1 MKYIETNISPF
12 LWEALNHGDI
22 EPSADCITN
31 SQHYHALVFIG
42 AANGQIYAS
51 IFPKAFNSE
60 MVALVEKLMGYLNTI
75 RNNKGAD
82 LRDADL
88 RGANFEAQ
96 MDFSL
101 AEKALVKIIEM
112 FPIIEI
118 GAVNSPFSTNELPM
132 LYSF

>member
-60 MVALVEKLMGYLNTI
+60 MVALVEKSLGFLNTI

-82 LRDADL
+82 LC
-88 RGANFEAQ
+88 GANFEAQ
-96 MDFSL
+96 MGFSL